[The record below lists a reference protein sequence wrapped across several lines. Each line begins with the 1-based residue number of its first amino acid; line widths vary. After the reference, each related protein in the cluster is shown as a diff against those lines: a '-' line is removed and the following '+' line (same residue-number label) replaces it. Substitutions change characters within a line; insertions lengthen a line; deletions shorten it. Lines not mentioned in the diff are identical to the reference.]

1 VSGFRSLCLT
11 PHDIITFP
19 QIAKGRHVF
28 FVSVSGNTT
37 ANIRAANAMNTRDV
51 PITAITMDANSLLA
65 KECNDVIEIDVPRSP
80 VVTSGTLTFTASTI
94 ICLSLIS
101 AITNTAFIPKLY
113 EKCKR
118 NYQIYDD
125 ISFTGQV
132 HVILGNDLLY
142 PCAIYGKLK
151 INEIFGFPSI
161 AYSLDEFF
169 HAPLFGTR
177 VKDNILVLE
186 KNEIRQKRKEN
197 TVSELLSKVGL
208 KNVSL
213 SCGSRSILETIFTSI
228 FLQQIIFVN
237 QAKKMG
243 ITECSFLKNKRYLSI
258 SSKLIYGHRYKR

>member
-1 VSGFRSLCLT
+1 L
-11 PHDIITFP
+11 
-19 QIAKGRHVF
+19 
-28 FVSVSGNTT
+28 
-37 ANIRAANAMNTRDV
+37 
-51 PITAITMDANSLLA
+51 
-65 KECNDVIEIDVPRSP
+65 
-80 VVTSGTLTFTASTI
+80 
-94 ICLSLIS
+94 
-101 AITNTAFIPKLY
+101 
-113 EKCKR
+113 
-118 NYQIYDD
+118 
-125 ISFTGQV
+125 
-132 HVILGNDLLY
+132 
-142 PCAIYGKLK
+142 
-151 INEIFGFPSI
+151 PSI

-169 HAPLFGTR
+169 HASLFGTR
-177 VKDNILVLE
+177 VTDNILLLE